1 MDIEKEKDA
10 ENVKILMQSCFPMTM
25 QIVGLEI
32 KLGREGWKLLAE
44 GLKSHHDVV
53 EEVFVDKES
62 LDSARQEDLRYLWD
76 ALGPDGRLDVVA
88 EGKRGRNVYEKLPL
102 RKDDGEAA
110 WIRLCQ
116 IKDLSKEE
124 WVAQAEEAE
133 DEEDEEVEEQVVEGD
148 IEHI

>member
-1 MDIEKEKDA
+1 
-10 ENVKILMQSCFPMTM
+10 MTM

-88 EGKRGRNVYEKLPL
+88 EGKGGSRWRYGG
-102 RKDDGEAA
+102 GEP
-110 WIRLCQ
+110 
-116 IKDLSKEE
+116 
-124 WVAQAEEAE
+124 
-133 DEEDEEVEEQVVEGD
+133 
-148 IEHI
+148 